1 MSTILPVTLPR
12 QLAWMRRCSNAES
25 NPRMSTKTPNQFLVN
40 LSVIDLEKLPKIEK
54 SDETIARIKAC
65 IGKNVLCSKLSDK
78 YTEALVNAMKEITAK
93 QGESV
98 IKQGELGDYWF
109 VVESGALEVF
119 KTGDGETEGK
129 KVNSYKPGDSFG
141 ELALMF
147 NQRRAASV
155 VATEDVVLWAVDQ
168 ATFRALVLTAATENK
183 TKYD

>member
-1 MSTILPVTLPR
+1 MGACCGKEPEPTPPPAAMMHRKRES
-12 QLAWMRRCSNAES
+12 LAGQGGIK
-25 NPRMSTKTPNQFLVN
+25 PDDVKV
-40 LSVIDLEKLPKIEK
+40 DLEKLPKIEK

-109 VVESGALEVF
+109 VAESGALEVF